1 MPEKNKSTKHKAT
14 PDPASKAYNQAEK
27 DILRDPELSD
37 PDPTDDLDEGELARK
52 DNSDEE
58 SVDQLQ
64 HDKTGKGH
72 PHAAKSHPHSGKG
85 SEK

>member
-1 MPEKNKSTKHKAT
+1 MTTDHGKKTKEKDPVTKAH
-14 PDPASKAYNQAEK
+14 DEAEK
-27 DILRDPELSD
+27 DILADPELSD

-64 HDKTGKGH
+64 HRKGGGK
-72 PHAAKSHPHSGKG
+72 AK
-85 SEK
+85 